1 MLKEALAFLGGKM
14 LGEQKSKAT
23 RKSCLEFL
31 SYREREESVDSWVI
45 LACLVPHMAFGTE
58 AWGRGSLDWDL

>member
-1 MLKEALAFLGGKM
+1 M

-45 LACLVPHMAFGTE
+45 LACLVPRMAFGTE